1 MRAMSYP
8 DEACAAVIEGLEAI
22 GVEFFLHVP
31 DSFGAPV
38 IAHFENSPTV
48 RAFPVAR
55 EEEGIGIASGLAM
68 TGKKSVLFYQD
79 TGLGNSIGALTTY
92 AMAYHTPI
100 LVLAIRRG
108 GFGESNS
115 ANFQFAETAV
125 DMVESMRIKAFVLD
139 YRVPLDAW
147 PRAIQQAFDYAHMTH
162 RPILVFLN
170 LKE

>member
-1 MRAMSYP
+1 MSYA

-22 GVEFFLHVP
+22 GIEFFLHVP

-38 IAHFENSPTV
+38 IAHFENSPSV
-48 RAFPVAR
+48 RSFPVAR

-68 TGKKSVLFYQD
+68 TGKKGVLFYQD

-92 AMAYHTPI
+92 AMAYHMPM
-100 LVLAIRRG
+100 LLLAIRRG
-108 GFGESNS
+108 GFGEFNS

-139 YRVPLDAW
+139 YRVPLNEW
-147 PRAIQQAFDYAHMTH
+147 SRAIQQAFDYAYMTH